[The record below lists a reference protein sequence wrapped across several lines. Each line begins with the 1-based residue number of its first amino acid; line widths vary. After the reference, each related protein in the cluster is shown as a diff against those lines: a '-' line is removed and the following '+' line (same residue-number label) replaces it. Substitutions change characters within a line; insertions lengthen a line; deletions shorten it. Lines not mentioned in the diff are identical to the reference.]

1 MNLKKFELNK
11 KELIKNCFN
20 IIQQVT
26 NKQFVTLRGFD
37 EIPDQ
42 ISVNNDI
49 DIMVC
54 GSHIIPFLD
63 QTFKNLGFT
72 LYVDNHSYMYG
83 AEPHYQFVNN
93 KLDVK
98 LDIVT
103 GLYYRS
109 INDKMLWI
117 PINKEVQKSM
127 IANKI
132 NVEEMWK
139 SQPSPEDEL
148 VHIVCHCIFDK
159 RKTTQKYIDRIKFL
173 LTIINE
179 DKVKYLMERAF
190 YASWTSVYNLLKT
203 DPTNLYKEYIQYTNY

>member
-1 MNLKKFELNK
+1 MNKE
-11 KELIKNCFN
+11 ELIKVCFE

-37 EIPDQ
+37 EIPNQ
-42 ISVNNDI
+42 ISVNNDV
-49 DIMVC
+49 DVMVC

-63 QTFKNLGFT
+63 QEFKKLDFT
-72 LYVDNHSYMYG
+72 LHVDNHSYMYG
-83 AEPHYQFVNN
+83 AEPHYQFINN

-98 LDIVT
+98 FDIVT

-132 NVEEMWK
+132 NVDEIWG
-139 SQPSPEDEL
+139 SQPSSEDEL
-148 VHIVCHCIFDK
+148 IHLLCHCIFDK
-159 RKTTQKYIDRIKFL
+159 RKVSQKYIDRINYL
-173 LTIINE
+173 LKNIDE

-190 YASWTSVYNLLKT
+190 YASWESVYNKMKT
-203 DPTNLYKEYIQYTNY
+203 NPSKLYEEYVQYTNY